1 MRRCVR
7 VLLAALA
14 ALAVGA
20 AGACAAPV
28 AGAAGLNA
36 AERRIVASVDRRTS
50 AHVALL
56 RRLVECN
63 SGTLNLAGVRAVGA
77 MLKPEWEALGFRA
90 RWVDGA
96 PWGRAGHLLAE
107 RTGRPGAPVVVLV
120 GHLDTVFEP
129 TSGFEGWTEL
139 SGTAVRGPGIT
150 DMKGGDVIQLLA
162 VHALRDAG
170 LLDRLTIRVV
180 LSGDEER
187 PGSPLA
193 LARAA
198 LAAAAEGAAAV
209 LGFEDGDGAL
219 ERAVTARRGSSNWTL
234 QVRGTPAHS
243 SQVFRA
249 DIGPGAIFEAARVLA
264 EVRDSLAGEPYL
276 TFNPGFVLGGSDVAV
291 DSSAAGGV
299 ASGKTN
305 VVADTAYVAGDL
317 RTLTRAQLEH
327 ARAVMARIASRH
339 HARTDAA
346 FTFSD
351 GYPELEPT
359 GGNRRLLALFSR
371 ASEDLGFGVVEAVDP
386 MRAGAAD
393 VSFVGDR
400 VPMTLDAVGLKGDG
414 GHTSSEWADLR
425 ALPIQGKRVAVL
437 LARLAAGVAR
447 SPEAAGH

>member
-1 MRRCVR
+1 MR
-7 VLLAALA
+7 
-14 ALAVGA
+14 GA
-20 AGACAAPV
+20 WL
-28 AGAAGLNA
+28 AAGLFA
-36 AERRIVASVDRRTS
+36 MLFAATSPAASGTGLSPAERRLTASVDRNVPS
-50 AHVALL
+50 HLALL
-56 RRLVECN
+56 RRLVEQN

-77 MLKPEWEALGFRA
+77 ALQPEWEALGFRV

-96 PWGRAGHLLAE
+96 AWNRAGHLLAE
-107 RTGRPGAPVVVLV
+107 RQGRRGAPVVVLV

-129 TSGFEGWTEL
+129 SSGFEGWTVL
-139 SGTAVRGPGIT
+139 SDTTVRGPGIT

-170 LLDRLTIRVV
+170 LLDGLTIRVV

-193 LARAA
+193 LARAD
-198 LAAAAEGAAAV
+198 LVAAAAGASAV

-219 ERAVTARRGSSNWTL
+219 HRAVTARRGSSSWTL
-234 QVRGTPAHS
+234 RVRGTPAHS
-243 SQVFRA
+243 SQIFRD

-264 EVRDSLAGEPYL
+264 EVRDSLASEPYL
-276 TFNPGFVLGGSDVAV
+276 TFNPGFVLGGSDLTLN
-291 DSSAAGGV
+291 GGSEGGA

-317 RTLTRAQLEH
+317 RTLSRAQLEH
-327 ARAVMARIASRH
+327 ARAVMTRIASRH
-339 HARTDAA
+339 DARTDAA

-351 GYPELEPT
+351 GYPVLEPSE
-359 GGNRRLLALFSR
+359 GNRRLLALFDR
-371 ASEDLGFGVVEAVDP
+371 ASRDLGLGAIEAVDP

-400 VPMTLDAVGLKGDG
+400 VPMTLDALGLKGDG

-437 LARLAAGVAR
+437 LARLAAGAGR
-447 SPEAAGH
+447 SAEAAGH

>member
-1 MRRCVR
+1 MR
-7 VLLAALA
+7 
-14 ALAVGA
+14 GA
-20 AGACAAPV
+20 WL
-28 AGAAGLNA
+28 AAGLFA
-36 AERRIVASVDRRTS
+36 ILFAATSPAASGTGLSPAERRLAASVDRNVPS
-50 AHVALL
+50 HLALL
-56 RRLVECN
+56 RRLVEQN

-77 MLKPEWEALGFRA
+77 ALQPEWEALGFRV

-96 PWGRAGHLLAE
+96 AWNRAGHLLAE
-107 RTGRPGAPVVVLV
+107 RQGRRGAPVVVLV

-129 TSGFEGWTEL
+129 SSGFEGWTVL
-139 SGTAVRGPGIT
+139 SDTTVRGPGIT

-170 LLDRLTIRVV
+170 LLDGLTIRVV

-193 LARAA
+193 LARAD
-198 LAAAAEGAAAV
+198 LVAAAAGASAV

-219 ERAVTARRGSSNWTL
+219 HRAVTARRGSSSWTL
-234 QVRGTPAHS
+234 RVRGTPAHS
-243 SQVFRA
+243 SQIFRD

-264 EVRDSLAGEPYL
+264 EVRDSLASEPYL
-276 TFNPGFVLGGSDVAV
+276 TFNPGFVLGGSDLTLN
-291 DSSAAGGV
+291 GGSEGGA

-317 RTLTRAQLEH
+317 RTLSRAQLEH
-327 ARAVMARIASRH
+327 ARAVMTRIASRH
-339 HARTDAA
+339 DARTDAA

-351 GYPELEPT
+351 GYPVLEPSE
-359 GGNRRLLALFSR
+359 GNRRLLALFDR
-371 ASEDLGFGVVEAVDP
+371 ASRDLGLGAIEAVDP

-400 VPMTLDAVGLKGDG
+400 VPMTLDALGLKGDG

-437 LARLAAGVAR
+437 LARLAAGAGR
-447 SPEAAGH
+447 SAEAAGH

>member
-1 MRRCVR
+1 MR
-7 VLLAALA
+7 
-14 ALAVGA
+14 GA
-20 AGACAAPV
+20 WL
-28 AGAAGLNA
+28 AAGLFA
-36 AERRIVASVDRRTS
+36 MLFAATSPAASGTGLSPAERRLAASVDRNVPS
-50 AHVALL
+50 HLALL
-56 RRLVECN
+56 RRLVEQN

-77 MLKPEWEALGFRA
+77 ALQPEWEALGFRV

-96 PWGRAGHLLAE
+96 AWNRAGHLLAE
-107 RTGRPGAPVVVLV
+107 RQGRRGAPVVVLV

-129 TSGFEGWTEL
+129 SSGFEGWTVL
-139 SGTAVRGPGIT
+139 SDTTVRGPGIT

-170 LLDRLTIRVV
+170 LLDGLTIRVV

-193 LARAA
+193 LARAD
-198 LAAAAEGAAAV
+198 LVAAAAGASAV

-219 ERAVTARRGSSNWTL
+219 HRAVTARRGSSSWTL
-234 QVRGTPAHS
+234 RVRGTPAHS
-243 SQVFRA
+243 SQIFRD

-264 EVRDSLAGEPYL
+264 EVRDSLASEPYL
-276 TFNPGFVLGGSDVAV
+276 TFNPGFVLGGSDLTLN
-291 DSSAAGGV
+291 GGSEGGA

-317 RTLTRAQLEH
+317 RTLSRAQLEH
-327 ARAVMARIASRH
+327 ARAVMTRIASRH
-339 HARTDAA
+339 DARTDAA

-351 GYPELEPT
+351 GYPVLEPSE
-359 GGNRRLLALFSR
+359 GNRRLLALFDR
-371 ASEDLGFGVVEAVDP
+371 ASRDLGLGAIEAVDP

-400 VPMTLDAVGLKGDG
+400 VPMTLDALGLKGDG

-437 LARLAAGVAR
+437 LARLAAGAGR
-447 SPEAAGH
+447 SAEAAGH

>member
-1 MRRCVR
+1 MR
-7 VLLAALA
+7 
-14 ALAVGA
+14 GA
-20 AGACAAPV
+20 WL
-28 AGAAGLNA
+28 AAGLFA
-36 AERRIVASVDRRTS
+36 MLFAATSPAASGTGLSPAERRLAASVDRNVPS
-50 AHVALL
+50 HLALL
-56 RRLVECN
+56 RRLVEQN

-77 MLKPEWEALGFRA
+77 MLQPEWEALGFRV

-96 PWGRAGHLLAE
+96 AWNRAGHLLAE
-107 RTGRPGAPVVVLV
+107 RQGRRGAPVVVLV

-129 TSGFEGWTEL
+129 SSGFEGWTVL
-139 SGTAVRGPGIT
+139 SDTTVRGPGIT

-170 LLDRLTIRVV
+170 LLDGLTIRVV

-193 LARAA
+193 LARAD
-198 LAAAAEGAAAV
+198 LVAAAAGASAV

-219 ERAVTARRGSSNWTL
+219 HRAVTARRGSSSWTL
-234 QVRGTPAHS
+234 RVRGTPAHS
-243 SQVFRA
+243 SQIFRD

-276 TFNPGFVLGGSDVAV
+276 TFNPGFVLGGSDLTLN
-291 DSSAAGGV
+291 GGSEGGA

-317 RTLTRAQLEH
+317 RTLSRAQLEH
-327 ARAVMARIASRH
+327 ARAVMTRIASRH
-339 HARTDAA
+339 DARTDAA

-351 GYPELEPT
+351 GYPVLEPSE
-359 GGNRRLLALFSR
+359 GNRRLLALFDR
-371 ASEDLGFGVVEAVDP
+371 ASRDLGLGAIEAVDP

-400 VPMTLDAVGLKGDG
+400 VPMTLDALGLKGDG

-437 LARLAAGVAR
+437 LARLAAGAGR
-447 SPEAAGH
+447 SAEAAGH

>member
-1 MRRCVR
+1 MR
-7 VLLAALA
+7 
-14 ALAVGA
+14 GA
-20 AGACAAPV
+20 WL
-28 AGAAGLNA
+28 AAGLFA
-36 AERRIVASVDRRTS
+36 MLFAATSPAASGTGLSPAERRLTASVDRNVPS
-50 AHVALL
+50 HLALL
-56 RRLVECN
+56 RRLVEQN

-77 MLKPEWEALGFRA
+77 ALQPEWEALGFRV

-96 PWGRAGHLLAE
+96 AWNRAGHLLAE
-107 RTGRPGAPVVVLV
+107 RQGRRGAPVVVLV

-129 TSGFEGWTEL
+129 SSGFEGWTVL
-139 SGTAVRGPGIT
+139 SDTTVRGPGIT

-170 LLDRLTIRVV
+170 LLDGLTIRVV

-193 LARAA
+193 LARAD
-198 LAAAAEGAAAV
+198 LVAAAAGASAV

-219 ERAVTARRGSSNWTL
+219 HRAVTARRGSSSWTL
-234 QVRGTPAHS
+234 RVRGTPAHS
-243 SQVFRA
+243 SQIFRD

-276 TFNPGFVLGGSDVAV
+276 TFNPGFVLGGSDLTLN
-291 DSSAAGGV
+291 GGSEGGA

-317 RTLTRAQLEH
+317 RTLSRAQLEH
-327 ARAVMARIASRH
+327 ARAVMTRIASRH
-339 HARTDAA
+339 DARTDAVFA
-346 FTFSD
+346 FSD
-351 GYPELEPT
+351 GYPVLEPSE
-359 GGNRRLLALFSR
+359 GNRRLLALFDR
-371 ASEDLGFGVVEAVDP
+371 ASRDLGLGAIEAVDP

-400 VPMTLDAVGLKGDG
+400 VPMTLDALGLKGDG

-437 LARLAAGVAR
+437 LARLAAGAGR
-447 SPEAAGH
+447 SAEAAGH